1 MTTLIAEHSKKL
13 TLISDG
19 WSNSCDES
27 IINYLLVA
35 QIEAIFLKSIA
46 TGENQHTG
54 EYITDELIEIISE
67 IDAQNIVAVITDNI
81 RNMKSF

>member
-1 MTTLIAEHSKKL
+1 MKTVIAEHSGE
-13 TLISDG
+13 LILIFDG

-27 IINYLLVA
+27 IINYLLVV
-35 QIEAIFLKSIA
+35 QTEIIFLKLIA
-46 TGENQHTG
+46 TGKNQHTG